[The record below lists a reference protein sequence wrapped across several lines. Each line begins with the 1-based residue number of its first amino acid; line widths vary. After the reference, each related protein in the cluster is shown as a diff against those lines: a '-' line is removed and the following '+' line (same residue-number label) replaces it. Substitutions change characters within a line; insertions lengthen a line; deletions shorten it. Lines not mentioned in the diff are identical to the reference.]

1 MYFILLEANCRVA
14 AMCFLFQ
21 ERKEVT
27 EWLKHELSNVGICL
41 LLPMLPL
48 IVVHFLHFSMP

>member
-1 MYFILLEANCRVA
+1 
-14 AMCFLFQ
+14 MCFLFQ

-27 EWLKHELSNVGICL
+27 EWLKHELSNVDICL

-48 IVVHFLHFSMP
+48 IVVHFLQFSVP